1 MRAFLFFEAQSLVDL
16 TCNTFCLGFNTIDMK
31 IDGKTQTLIGIFST
45 SRKYKKDNH
54 RVTSPLHPL
63 VRSFLGHLYVDQ
75 MFLQNFDF
83 LHSTVNLY
91 LQPNLSQFIRSCLH
105 RKTASPNEIYRL
117 LCFIHT
123 LSLLQIS

>member
-54 RVTSPLHPL
+54 RVTSALHPL

-91 LQPNLSQFIRSCLH
+91 LQPNL
-105 RKTASPNEIYRL
+105 A
-117 LCFIHT
+117 IHQE
-123 LSLLQIS
+123 LPS